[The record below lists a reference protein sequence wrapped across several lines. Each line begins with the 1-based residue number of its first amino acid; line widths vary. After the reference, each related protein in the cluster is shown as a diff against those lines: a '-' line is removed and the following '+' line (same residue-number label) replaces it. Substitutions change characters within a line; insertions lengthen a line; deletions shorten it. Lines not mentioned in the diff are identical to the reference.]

1 MDMEAISVDVRRRQ
15 RTTATAYESATETVL
30 DLEADLVRARM
41 IANLM
46 DAQFEI
52 GKIKFGLDS
61 IIGLV
66 PAVGDTISAI
76 IGLYPLHIARKYKL
90 GRVVQT
96 RMAANVFA
104 DWLVGL
110 VPVAGDVAD
119 VAFKSHLR
127 NLRILEAAAAKRRTK
142 A

>member
-1 MDMEAISVDVRRRQ
+1 MHMEAISVDVRRR
-15 RTTATAYESATETVL
+15 TGADESASETVL

-41 IANLM
+41 IATLM

-52 GKIKFGLDS
+52 GKLKFGLDA

-76 IGLYPLHIARKYKL
+76 IGLYPLHIARKHKL
-90 GRVVQT
+90 GRVVQS
-96 RMAANVFA
+96 RMAANLLA

-127 NLRILEAAAAKRRTK
+127 NLRILEAAAAKRRK
-142 A
+142 NA

>member
-1 MDMEAISVDVRRRQ
+1 MHMDAISVDVRRS
-15 RTTATAYESATETVL
+15 TGSGGAASETVL

-52 GKIKFGLDS
+52 GNLKFGLDA

-66 PAVGDTISAI
+66 PAVGDTISAL
-76 IGLYPLHIARKYKL
+76 IGLYPLHVARKHKL

-96 RMAANVFA
+96 RMAANLLA

-110 VPVAGDVAD
+110 VPLAG
-119 VAFKSHLR
+119 
-127 NLRILEAAAAKRRTK
+127 
-142 A
+142 

>member
-1 MDMEAISVDVRRRQ
+1 MEAISVDVRRRGANAGPW
-15 RTTATAYESATETVL
+15 TDEKETVL

-76 IGLYPLHIARKYKL
+76 IGLYPLHIARKHKL

-96 RMAANVFA
+96 RMAANLLA

-127 NLRILEAAAAKRRTK
+127 NLRILEAAAAKRREK